1 MKKKEKKE
9 KSNGTDLSLKSK
21 CGRGHLY
28 IFETHQQSDMKQY
41 LKWKLVKTACLNAK
55 CVS

>member
-41 LKWKLVKTACLNAK
+41 LK
-55 CVS
+55 